1 MKKQEFRRYLLIK
14 NKLKKQIKKMR
25 KGEYNL
31 CWKKETL
38 KIENS
43 DKFDR
48 HTVYFNLEVQLL
60 GLVQRIHILKIT
72 YISKIMF

>member
-1 MKKQEFRRYLLIK
+1 MLKKAL
-14 NKLKKQIKKMR
+14 KLKVLKKPNKSLFDYLMYYII
-25 KGEYNL
+25 EVF
-31 CWKKETL
+31 KKD
-38 KIENS
+38 S

-48 HTVYFNLEVQLL
+48 YTVYLNLEVQLL

>member
-1 MKKQEFRRYLLIK
+1 ML
-14 NKLKKQIKKMR
+14 
-25 KGEYNL
+25 
-31 CWKKETL
+31 KKETL

-48 HTVYFNLEVQLL
+48 YIVYLNLEVQLL

>member
-1 MKKQEFRRYLLIK
+1 ML
-14 NKLKKQIKKMR
+14 
-25 KGEYNL
+25 
-31 CWKKETL
+31 KKETL
-38 KIENS
+38 KIKVLKKPNKSLFDYLMYYIIEVFKKDS

-48 HTVYFNLEVQLL
+48 YTVYLNLEVQLL